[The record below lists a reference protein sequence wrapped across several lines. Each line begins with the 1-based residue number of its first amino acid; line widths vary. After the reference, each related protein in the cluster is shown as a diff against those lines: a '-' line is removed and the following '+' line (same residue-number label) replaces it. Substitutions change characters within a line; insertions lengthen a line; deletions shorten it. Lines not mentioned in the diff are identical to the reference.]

1 MKKLLFTLLTLSFFA
16 SSELHAD
23 DETPKTI
30 TVPFKLLKTGHFIV
44 ETKLNG
50 KGPYLLIFDTGAPTM
65 LINNRIANDSGVMKK
80 GTPKP
85 FFAPFGSA
93 GEFKITKLE
102 IGLVEALGITAMV
115 MDHPT
120 VEVFSSAFKKELG
133 APVDGIVGFPFFARY
148 RMTVDY
154 QAKEMTFVPNG
165 YKPINLMESMT
176 KALTDPNGVNA
187 PKIVGP
193 KGLWGFTVDE
203 DSDDDEPGITI
214 KEVTPNTPAAKAG
227 LKAGDRLLTLDGR
240 WTDSVADTHQ
250 ASGFIKPGKTAV
262 LVIKRG
268 ETELKLKVS
277 PVNGL

>member
-1 MKKLLFTLLTLSFFA
+1 
-16 SSELHAD
+16 
-23 DETPKTI
+23 
-30 TVPFKLLKTGHFIV
+30 
-44 ETKLNG
+44 
-50 KGPYLLIFDTGAPTM
+50 
-65 LINNRIANDSGVMKK
+65 
-80 GTPKP
+80 
-85 FFAPFGSA
+85 
-93 GEFKITKLE
+93 
-102 IGLVEALGITAMV
+102 
-115 MDHPT
+115 
-120 VEVFSSAFKKELG
+120 
-133 APVDGIVGFPFFARY
+133 
-148 RMTVDY
+148 MTVDD
-154 QAKEMTFVPNG
+154 QAKEMTFVPTG
-165 YKPINLMESMT
+165 YKPTNLMESMT